1 MDENISTVTAEFP
14 WVTVPMETTAQKLK
28 VFALTSN
35 PELLKDHDDEIIDVI
50 GWIVEQGYRAR
61 TDGQD
66 SCINTTLFS
75 ADGHAYFTQSNGV
88 ANAMQRLRPI
98 FPNGPDGILKLKSSK
113 VAMKN
118 GNTVRTLIPVFE
130 D

>member
-1 MDENISTVTAEFP
+1 MEENATVAVNEFP
-14 WVTVPMETTAQKLK
+14 WVTVPMETTAEKLK

-35 PELLKDHDDEIIDVI
+35 PELLKDHDDEVLDVI
-50 GWIVEQGYRAR
+50 GWIVEQGFRAR
-61 TDGQD
+61 GD
-66 SCINTTLFS
+66 SQESCVNTTLFTS
-75 ADGHAYFTQSNGV
+75 NGHAYFTQSNGV

-98 FPNGPDGILKLKSSK
+98 FPNGPMGILKIKSSK

>member
-1 MDENISTVTAEFP
+1 MEENVSAAITDFP
-14 WVTVPMETTAQKLK
+14 WVTVPMETTQEKLR

-35 PELLKDHDDEIIDVI
+35 PELLKDHDGEILSVI
-50 GWIVEQGYRAR
+50 GWIVETGYRAR
-61 TDGQD
+61 GDVQET
-66 SCINTTLFS
+66 CVNTTLFTD
-75 ADGHAYFTQSNGV
+75 DGHAYFTQSNGV

-98 FPNGPDGILKLKSSK
+98 FPNGPAGILKLKSTK

-118 GNTVRTLIPVFE
+118 GNTVRTLVPVFE

>member
-1 MDENISTVTAEFP
+1 MDENVNVTTNEFP
-14 WVTVPMETTAQKLK
+14 WVTVPMETTEQKLK

-35 PELLKDHDDEIIDVI
+35 PELLKDHDDETLNII
-50 GWIVEQGYRAR
+50 GWIVERGFRAR
-61 TDGQD
+61 GD
-66 SCINTTLFS
+66 SQEECVNTTLFTE
-75 ADGHAYFTQSNGV
+75 DGKALFTQSNGV
-88 ANAMQRLRPI
+88 ANAMNRLRPI
-98 FPNGPDGILKLKSSK
+98 FPNGPMGVLKLRSSK

>member
-1 MDENISTVTAEFP
+1 MDENISVTTADFP

-35 PELLKDHDDEIIDVI
+35 PELLKDHDGEILPVI
-50 GWIVEQGYRAR
+50 GWIVERGYRSR
-61 TDGQD
+61 GD
-66 SCINTTLFS
+66 SQEECVNTTLFTE
-75 ADGHAYFTQSNGV
+75 DGKALFTQSNGV
-88 ANAMQRLRPI
+88 ANAMSRLRPI
-98 FPNGPDGILKLKSSK
+98 FPDGPNVVLKLRSTK

-118 GNTVRTLIPVFE
+118 GNTVRTLVPVFE